1 MHAVSLLWRLEPL
14 SASLIPRPAALSP
27 NRALSHANAKAGLE
41 MRIVLVLFISCA
53 FAIRDAI
60 LHPDLAFKPLLGPF
74 PLCPAAAAR
83 HPPLRSAASPATAL
97 TPLLPLS
104 SNQNDFIA
112 PIPHRQ
118 FLKFM
123 ATPETQKRSYLSPFT
138 CRAAPGRQEPNA
150 DFLPRYF
157 WKRAVHCFLTLAH
170 SLARSGVVERDSGG
184 VDGPRSGGR
193 AGKEWEGEEKEA
205 PAARK

>member
-14 SASLIPRPAALSP
+14 SPGLIPRRLFHQTELSLTSSSPAW
-27 NRALSHANAKAGLE
+27 NAKAGLE

-60 LHPDLAFKPLLGPF
+60 LHPDLAFRPLLGPF

-83 HPPLRSAASPATAL
+83 HPPLRFARRHRPPPPSPL
-97 TPLLPLS
+97 DSPRS

-138 CRAAPGRQEPNA
+138 CRAAPERQRSQTPIFSRGISGSGRFIA
-150 DFLPRYF
+150 F
-157 WKRAVHCFLTLAH
+157 
-170 SLARSGVVERDSGG
+170 
-184 VDGPRSGGR
+184 
-193 AGKEWEGEEKEA
+193 
-205 PAARK
+205 